1 MPLDLYE
8 DELSGVGIS
17 AAPSSIQAPVG
28 IGVAPQSIPM
38 SGDAAGSEVG
48 GVADQPGSQWDGL
61 MGMLQKGLFGSTS
74 GEQAR
79 ISQGKLDRELKVRE
93 MDAGIKALKEG
104 VDLSFGL
111 EGDKKSTFV
120 KAYKQK
126 LDDFEPGLGDAFETL
141 SANPEIGGS
150 LMEWAQESP
159 TLKRAFQ
166 AGGLKG
172 AKKLLTSPD
181 ALKTIQSEIDT
192 GRMPILLRKG
202 QAFLTGWQQLVS
214 PEMAEAFNEDGRLSA
229 SELIRANEWIKANK
243 PDIAKTLA
251 FSDRELEIVARNS
264 DAFYHSLGIVSPKD
278 EGSILVDDA
287 KGKNKGKPPP
297 GRTIKKT
304 GSDGKVLDQPQVWK
318 DGKWVDEGEATP
330 HHKPDDTGPGK
341 EVKDLEAKILLKIS
355 RGEQLTPEDRAFMD
369 EKAKTNP
376 VYAAM
381 RDAIGGGASPRQEPA
396 PAELKAR
403 FAADPKM
410 KGNTLGTKKDKGW
423 EVKDSKGKVV
433 GYYK

>member
-172 AKKLLTSPD
+172 AKKLLTSEG
-181 ALKTIQSEIDT
+181 ALKTIQGEIDT
-192 GRMPILLRKG
+192 SRMPILLRKG
-202 QAFLTGWQQLVS
+202 QAFLTGWQQLVP
-214 PEMAEAFNEDGRLSA
+214 PEMAESFDKDGRLSA

-251 FSDRELEIVARNS
+251 FTDRELEVVGRNS
-264 DAFYHSLGIVSPKD
+264 EAFYHSLGIVSPKD
-278 EGSILVDDA
+278 EGAVLVDEA
-287 KGKNKGKPPP
+287 KQSNKGKPPP
-297 GRTIKKT
+297 GRTMKKMV
-304 GSDGKVLDQPQVWK
+304 DGKVMDQPQVFK
-318 DGKWVDEGEATP
+318 DGKWVDDGEATP
-330 HHKPDDTGPGK
+330 HHKPEDTGPAA
-341 EVKDLEAKILLKIS
+341 EVKSEEAKILMKI
-355 RGEQLTPEDRAFMD
+355 RNGEKVTAD
-369 EKAKTNP
+369 EQSFLDAKAKTNP
-376 VYAAM
+376 LVAAM
-381 RDAIGGGASPRQEPA
+381 RDALGNPGAAPKAGKPKKGDVIKRGG
-396 PAELKAR
+396 K
-403 FAADPKM
+403 
-410 KGNTLGTKKDKGW
+410 NW
-423 EVKDSKGKVV
+423 KVV
-433 GYYK
+433 GFDKDGEPLVEEVK